1 MKTNKQTEPARTS
14 YSKRQKEQAQ
24 VNNTV
29 LYDWG
34 SFLNPDDITVAYLF
48 PILLLEKKKK
58 TTQQFLRVKT
68 QVNVSQPPRQK
79 EREMK
84 VNVSNADLNF

>member
-1 MKTNKQTEPARTS
+1 MKTNPQTKPARTS
-14 YSKRQKEQAQ
+14 DSKKQKEQVQ

-34 SFLNPDDITVAYLF
+34 NFLNPGDITVAYLF

-58 TTQQFLRVKT
+58 K
-68 QVNVSQPPRQK
+68 NSAISQG
-79 EREMK
+79 
-84 VNVSNADLNF
+84 

>member
-1 MKTNKQTEPARTS
+1 MKTNPQTKPARTS
-14 YSKRQKEQAQ
+14 DSKKQKEQVQ

-34 SFLNPDDITVAYLF
+34 SFLNPGDITVAYLF

-58 TTQQFLRVKT
+58 KTQQFLRVRT
-68 QVNVSQPPRQK
+68 QVSVNQPPK
-79 EREMK
+79 
-84 VNVSNADLNF
+84 NVL

>member
-14 YSKRQKEQAQ
+14 YSKKQKEQAQ

-48 PILLLEKKKK
+48 PILLLGKKK
-58 TTQQFLRVKT
+58 TQQFLRVRT
-68 QVNVSQPPRQK
+68 PVNVSQPPRQK
-79 EREMK
+79 EKEMK
-84 VNVSNADLNF
+84 VYVSNADLNF